1 MVMMMTTKSKPLH
14 RYHNELIKEIDDAE
28 WLDKEISD
36 HEKQENKEYLISL
49 TNGGKTYRN

>member
-1 MVMMMTTKSKPLH
+1 MMMTTKSKPLH

-28 WLDKEISD
+28 WLDKEVSD

-49 TNGGKTYRN
+49 TNGGKAYRN